1 MKNDKGYHSKE
12 KYGKPKIVLIIGI
25 ILVLIFFII
34 FAYKKFFTGNNI
46 DRTTQGITNYI
57 LNISSYEAKIKI
69 TIESNKNKN
78 QYILNQKYTNEDN
91 VFKQEVIEPSNIKGL
106 TVIYN
111 GENLKIEN
119 TKLNLSEIYEQ
130 YEYISENSLCLYNFI
145 EDYRASEQSKVEET
159 DKQIIMNTKTK
170 NESNKYMMYKTLYID
185 KESLKPTKMEIKDI
199 NRNTLIYIEYNEIE
213 IDSTNKG
220 EILAFN
226 TNDIDV

>member
-1 MKNDKGYHSKE
+1 MKNDKDYRSKE
-12 KYGKPKIVLIIGI
+12 KYGKPKIILIIGI

-46 DRTTQGITNYI
+46 DRTTQGIANYI

-78 QYILNQKYTNEDN
+78 QYILSQKYTNEDN

-145 EDYRASEQSKVEET
+145 EDYRASEQSNVEET

>member
-34 FAYKKFFTGNNI
+34 FAHKKFFTGNNI

-145 EDYRASEQSKVEET
+145 EDYRASEQSNVEET

>member
-1 MKNDKGYHSKE
+1 MKNDKDYRSKE
-12 KYGKPKIVLIIGI
+12 KYGKPKIILIIGI

-78 QYILNQKYTNEDN
+78 QYILSQKYTNEDN

-145 EDYRASEQSKVEET
+145 EDYRASEQSNVEET

>member
-91 VFKQEVIEPSNIKGL
+91 VFKQEVIEPSNIQGL

-130 YEYISENSLCLYNFI
+130 YEYISENSLCLYNLI
-145 EDYRASEQSKVEET
+145 EDYRASEQSNVEET

>member
-91 VFKQEVIEPSNIKGL
+91 VFKQEVIEPSNIQGL

-145 EDYRASEQSKVEET
+145 EDYRASEQSNVEET

>member
-34 FAYKKFFTGNNI
+34 FAYKKFLTGNNI

-119 TKLNLSEIYEQ
+119 TKLNLNEIYEQ

-145 EDYRASEQSKVEET
+145 EDYRASEQSNVEET

>member
-57 LNISSYEAKIKI
+57 LNISSCEAKIKI

-170 NESNKYMMYKTLYID
+170 NESNKYMMYKTLY
-185 KESLKPTKMEIKDI
+185 K
-199 NRNTLIYIEYNEIE
+199 
-213 IDSTNKG
+213 
-220 EILAFN
+220 
-226 TNDIDV
+226 

>member
-12 KYGKPKIVLIIGI
+12 KYGKPKIILIIGI

-145 EDYRASEQSKVEET
+145 EDYRASEQSNVEET

>member
-46 DRTTQGITNYI
+46 DRTTNYI

-91 VFKQEVIEPSNIKGL
+91 VFKQEVIEPSNIQGL

-145 EDYRASEQSKVEET
+145 EDYRASEQSNVEET

>member
-34 FAYKKFFTGNNI
+34 FAHKKFFTGNNI

-119 TKLNLSEIYEQ
+119 TKLNLNEIYEQ

-145 EDYRASEQSKVEET
+145 EDYRASEQSNVEET

>member
-145 EDYRASEQSKVEET
+145 EDYRASEQSNVEET

-170 NESNKYMMYKTLYID
+170 NENNKYMMYKTLYID